1 MSEERS
7 ATALEPNERGALLPS
22 DGNEGFFG
30 RITKFWREVRE
41 ETRRISWPS
50 VNEVKKTTVITII
63 AVFFFAIYLFAVD
76 KGIVLLGS
84 LGNWLLSLIGLA

>member
-1 MSEERS
+1 MTTHFSPED
-7 ATALEPNERGALLPS
+7 LLLHY
-22 DGNEGFFG
+22 NLYLAGFF
-30 RITKFWREVRE
+30 IACFFM
-41 ETRRISWPS
+41 
-50 VNEVKKTTVITII
+50 I